1 VLLNLINNAI
11 KFTSRGGVQVGAEHK
26 VTGEGEVTVHFA
38 VHDTGI
44 GIPADK
50 QRIIF
55 ESFRQAD
62 GSTTRR
68 FGGTGLGLAICSKL
82 VDLMG
87 GRIWVE
93 SDGLRGS
100 TFHFTARFA
109 LADVTDASVPLKT
122 DGLRQLLNASSE
134 GAPGL
139 RILLAEDNV
148 VNQRLATRLLE
159 RRGHQV
165 ALAATGRQAL
175 ALLARE
181 SFDLVLM
188 DVQMPDMDG
197 LEATRAIRAEE
208 RSKLTRT
215 PIVAL
220 TAHTMKGD
228 RERCLAAGMDAF
240 ITKPIDAVELI
251 NAVETLGGGAPA
263 AMAPPSPD
271 FVASEPSAPASG
283 G

>member
-1 VLLNLINNAI
+1 M
-11 KFTSRGGVQVGAEHK
+11 
-26 VTGEGEVTVHFA
+26 VHFA

-68 FGGTGLGLAICSKL
+68 FGGTGLGLSICSKL
-82 VDLMG
+82 VELMN

-93 SDGLRGS
+93 SDGARGS
-100 TFHFTARFA
+100 AFHFTARFGVA
-109 LADVTDASVPLKT
+109 AAEETRAPVKV
-122 DGLRQLLNASSE
+122 DGLRQLLEAASE

-139 RILLAEDNV
+139 RILLAEDNL

-159 RRGHQV
+159 KCGHQV
-165 ALAATGRQAL
+165 TAATTGRQAL
-175 ALLARE
+175 ELSARN
-181 SFDLVLM
+181 SFHLILM

-197 LEATRAIRAEE
+197 LEATRVIRSREQ
-208 RSKLTRT
+208 SGFIRT

-240 ITKPIDAVELI
+240 ITKPIDAVEFLTV
-251 NAVETLGGGAPA
+251 VETLGGKARA
-263 AMAPPSPD
+263 AMEEFVRSTELRLVQASLAARADPVRAMTPPESAPP
-271 FVASEPSAPASG
+271 EPAFGPSSPASG